1 MQETAKPKMEGHVI
15 IRDPQTGEVL
25 LDKKNAIHFENMSI
39 ALAKSLAHRPD
50 GHLHEMHFGNGGSTV
65 SGIGVVSYLPPNTE
79 GQNSDLYNRTFFKVI
94 DDQSPLN
101 QDPARNFMEVRH
113 TQYNLYSDIVVK
125 CTLDFNEPA
134 GQEAFDDATNSEGE
148 YIFDEIGLKTFS
160 DTAGAGLLVTHVI
173 FNPVQKSLNRLL
185 EVLYTIRISMV

>member
-1 MQETAKPKMEGHVI
+1 
-15 IRDPQTGEVL
+15 
-25 LDKKNAIHFENMSI
+25 MSI

-113 TQYNLYSDIVVK
+113 TQNNLYSDIVVK

>member
-65 SGIGVVSYLPPNTE
+65 TKMHFV
-79 GQNSDLYNRTFFKVI
+79 
-94 DDQSPLN
+94 
-101 QDPARNFMEVRH
+101 
-113 TQYNLYSDIVVK
+113 
-125 CTLDFNEPA
+125 
-134 GQEAFDDATNSEGE
+134 
-148 YIFDEIGLKTFS
+148 
-160 DTAGAGLLVTHVI
+160 
-173 FNPVQKSLNRLL
+173 
-185 EVLYTIRISMV
+185 